1 MKKTLIALT
10 ILSFGAATAQAA
22 TTPTLTPDQQAAINQ
37 MTQQIQ
43 NAANNGGKHQRGTIN
58 AAKGASMGAMAG
70 VAASMIS
77 AMMGG
82 LMSDALNAFGAVQSS
97 QTQGTMAVNNLFNQ
111 YNQSLASFMRNLEIT
126 KAQQDYAY
134 QSASFN
140 QLGGNTTSVCAG
152 SGASALANTSGNG
165 IPSGKL
171 PSITSTPGTP
181 VSKTDQMNQ
190 WVSDANNGLMPDAD
204 SLFEGSPYY
213 TDDQVAVTIR
223 ALTLPFGPSPV
234 TASGANT
241 PAGTAYAAEA
251 KVANSY
257 ISLAS
262 NAMKVVSDYNRPIK
276 GLTDAQVASIAAL
289 VQAQPISLPAS
300 QNDIMDMLVNGVYAN
315 KDWASWLNQA
325 GEPGAIKALSAM
337 HAIDLSQQQ
346 RHRELLA
353 QLTTI
358 MAARQSIQAQ
368 VIADH
373 ANDTIAPVTAQ
384 SARGVTE

>member
-1 MKKTLIALT
+1 MKKTLIALV
-10 ILSFGAATAQAA
+10 ILSVSATTTQAA
-22 TTPTLTPDQQAAINQ
+22 TTLTTDQQNAINQ

-43 NAANNGGKHQRGTIN
+43 NAANNGNKHQRGTIN

-70 VAASMIS
+70 VAAAMLSS
-77 AMMGG
+77 MMGG
-82 LMSDALNAFGAVQSS
+82 VMSEALNAFGAVQSS
-97 QTQGTMAVNNLFNQ
+97 LTQGTMAVNNLFNQ

-134 QSASFN
+134 QTASFN
-140 QLGGNTTSVCAG
+140 QLGGNATGTCAG
-152 SGASALANTSGNG
+152 SGSSALANTSGNG
-165 IPSGKL
+165 LPTGKL

-181 VSKTDQMNQ
+181 VSKIDQMNQ
-190 WVSDANNGLMPDAD
+190 WVSDANSGLTPDAD

-213 TDDQVAVTIR
+213 TEDQVAVTIR
-223 ALTLPFGPSPV
+223 ALTLPFSPSPI
-234 TASGANT
+234 TTSGANT
-241 PAGTAYAAEA
+241 PAGVAYAAEA

-262 NAMKVVSDYNRPIK
+262 NAMKVVVDYNRPIK
-276 GLTDAQVASIAAL
+276 GLTDADVTSIAAL

-315 KDWASWLNQA
+315 KDWSSWINQA

-373 ANDTIAPVTAQ
+373 ANDTIAPVTDQ